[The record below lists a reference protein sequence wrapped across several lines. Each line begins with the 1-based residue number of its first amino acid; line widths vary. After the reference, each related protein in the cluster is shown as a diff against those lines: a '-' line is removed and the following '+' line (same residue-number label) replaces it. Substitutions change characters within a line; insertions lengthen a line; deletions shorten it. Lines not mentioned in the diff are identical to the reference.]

1 MLVLNPSIYC
11 YMLVLAAPR
20 SLATTY
26 GITIVFF
33 SCRYLDVSVPYVS
46 PHYTTFSCNDI
57 QTFTLDEFPH
67 SDICG
72 SQTICVSPQL
82 FAACHV
88 LHRLLIPRHSPY
100 ALISLTFYLSILFFW
115 ILFIRLFPSLI
126 ILRVTYISIIAQH
139 NLLCSTF
146 DTCYLCLF
154 ISIFVVIIHY
164 IVFNVQFGPM
174 KFYKSHGGP
183 KWNRTIDL
191 TLIRRAL

>member
-11 YMLVLAAPR
+11 YILVLAPPR

-26 GITIVFF
+26 GITFVFF

-100 ALISLTFYLSILFFW
+100 ALISLTFYLSILFF
-115 ILFIRLFPSLI
+115 LDSLYSSLSI
-126 ILRVTYISIIAQH
+126 FDYPKSHLYLNYSFHTISCT
-139 NLLCSTF
+139 LTL
-146 DTCYLCLF
+146 DTCYLCFVYLDICRYHSLYSF
-154 ISIFVVIIHY
+154 QCTIFKTSMG
-164 IVFNVQFGPM
+164 FEN
-174 KFYKSHGGP
+174 
-183 KWNRTIDL
+183 
-191 TLIRRAL
+191 

>member
-1 MLVLNPSIYC
+1 MLVRYPSIYC
-11 YMLVLAAPR
+11 YILVLAPPR

-26 GITIVFF
+26 GITFVFF

-46 PHYTTFSCNDI
+46 PYYTTFSCNDI

-100 ALISLTFYLSILFFW
+100 ALISLTFYLSILFF
-115 ILFIRLFPSLI
+115 LDSLYSS
-126 ILRVTYISIIAQH
+126 L
-139 NLLCSTF
+139 
-146 DTCYLCLF
+146 
-154 ISIFVVIIHY
+154 SIFDYPKSHLY
-164 IVFNVQFGPM
+164 LNYSLVQFLVLYFRYLLPLFCLSRYLSLSFIIQFSM
-174 KFYKSHGGP
+174 YNFQSL
-183 KWNRTIDL
+183 NRP
-191 TLIRRAL
+191 